1 MKELFHLK
9 FALEEYI
16 SKLVMENEEST
27 KLSYLLPS
35 GNDLILI
42 YLHLDKEYL
51 IGNNDKRLISESKDS
66 PGYVE
71 YFKYRIGE

>member
-1 MKELFHLK
+1 MYNIDKG
-9 FALEEYI
+9 
-16 SKLVMENEEST
+16 
-27 KLSYLLPS
+27 